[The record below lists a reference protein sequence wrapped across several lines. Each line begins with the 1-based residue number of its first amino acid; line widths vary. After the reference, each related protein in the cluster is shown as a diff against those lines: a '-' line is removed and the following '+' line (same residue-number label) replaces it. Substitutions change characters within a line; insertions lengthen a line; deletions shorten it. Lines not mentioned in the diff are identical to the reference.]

1 MPDVARAYEIGEGEG
16 GKGRFYGVEELERG
30 AAGDGM
36 RVGGVDVEGIGNHD
50 LGGAGKYA
58 PGKHFVAADAG
69 IGHAEALKC
78 IGVETAAYGSHSA
91 VAPSAESGGEG
102 LGTGEARGG
111 REFVG
116 EYGCAVG
123 SDEPGKGGIDGK
135 RGKRGI
141 GGGIGIIGGIR
152 RKRRC
157 GGRRGGIIGGSSG
170 EGAGEFEEVGG
181 LDGVVGVKLYD
192 EFSGGILEGSKARTE
207 GTAGVFL
214 ERKDTDTFISF
225 GTAVGYIE
233 GGVGRGIIDDDHF
246 PVGKGLRLDGTD
258 GLGDVCRGII
268 HG

>member
-30 AAGDGM
+30 VAGDGM

-91 VAPSAESGGEG
+91 VAPSAESGSEG

-116 EYGCAVG
+116 EYGGAVG
-123 SDEPGKGGIDGK
+123 PHKAGEGGID
-135 RGKRGI
+135 GKRGI

-157 GGRRGGIIGGSSG
+157 GGRRGEREGGG